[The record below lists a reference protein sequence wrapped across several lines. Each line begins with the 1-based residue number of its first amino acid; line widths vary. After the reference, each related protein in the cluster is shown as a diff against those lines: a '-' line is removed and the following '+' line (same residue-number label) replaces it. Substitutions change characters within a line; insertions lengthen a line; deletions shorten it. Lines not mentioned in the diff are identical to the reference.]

1 MKRRLGVRLPEKIHP
16 LHRVRHAVGMT
27 QKDFAFQIGIS
38 PQMLQAI
45 ELGMRRLNPEVAE
58 AVHTL
63 TGVLPNS
70 LKKGLPRSSLGGVF
84 DNQRFQ
90 MWQMVRQG
98 ENEEA
103 PKRVMEKRV
112 EALRWIGQA
121 MQDTRRGLIWEEE
134 FRRFLLKTI
143 QRYRIS
149 KELGKLKQ
157 EHLAKRG
164 KWPDEAFLPSKEAS
178 KRATIASLILKFKN
192 K

>member
-16 LHRVRHAVGMT
+16 LHRVRHAVGMPK
-27 QKDFAFQIGIS
+27 KDFPFQIGIS
-38 PQMLQAI
+38 PQMLKAI

-157 EHLAKRG
+157 EHLAKGG